1 MKQFI
6 IAALLSLVTSI
17 GIYAQ
22 CSDADRKK
30 LEEFDKAWGDAA
42 VRGDRAALANIY
54 ADDFVNVSATG
65 TQTKAQVIDAQVKQ
79 AEADR
84 ANPQSAVKVG
94 HDHYVITCTPLTA
107 TITHRNVITSTKD
120 GKQITE
126 YSRSI
131 HYLEK
136 RGGHWQAVSSTGHGL
151 TDAGVLTYMEQ
162 EWNDADIKHDA
173 AWFEYN
179 YAEDLTDISSR
190 TGAISTKSED
200 IQDLKAPKAVMEWAE
215 LSGIHVR
222 VEGNAGVVTGINH
235 VKGHDDKGTAF
246 DRTVSFTDTFVKRDG
261 RWQVWATQGTEVKK

>member
-6 IAALLSLVTSI
+6 LAALLLAVTSI
-17 GIYAQ
+17 GAYAQ
-22 CSDADRKK
+22 CGDADKKK

-54 ADDFVNVSATG
+54 ADDFVNVSSSG

-79 AEADR
+79 SEADR
-84 ANPQSAVKVG
+84 ANPQSAAKVS
-94 HDHYVITCTPLTA
+94 HDYYIITCTPLTA
-107 TITHRNVITSTKD
+107 TITHRNVITSTRD
-120 GKQITE
+120 GKQSTE

-131 HYLEK
+131 HFLEK
-136 RGGHWQAVSSTGHGL
+136 RGGHWQAVSSTAHAL
-151 TDAGVLTYMEQ
+151 TDAGVLAYMEQ

-173 AWFEYN
+173 AWFEHN

-200 IQDLKAPKAVMEWAE
+200 LQDMKAPKAVMEWAE